1 LLSDVIMNGTDFGKI
16 RKIARNYATI
26 LINYG
31 YSDSYI
37 YEKTLNYFYHDEGRI
52 SSNSNII
59 EFISLFPSESHEF
72 SIIYKASNLFEKL
85 KDACTNFQIKISRNF
100 PIEDGPFSDN
110 NTKNILS
117 RHDGIYL
124 MLDDIKARDAYSA
137 KVYSDNLL
145 NIFGTL
151 FSIFH
156 HKEVLSFKDECI
168 IINKNKNEL
177 KKRGKTI
184 NTMHKCVDMKTQ
196 KSARILNE
204 FISKFSLEKD
214 SFEKFTN
221 AAQLHSLALN
231 SGSEQNQLINL
242 WIALESIIPT
252 NGSVSNIENVVSSTI
267 PFLNMIYYK
276 RLINKLIA
284 DIFYWCRKE
293 GSVAL
298 NNINGNSLH
307 IKFIKLLSLEENREA
322 LNRLKENTRDFHLL
336 KDRIIFF
343 ENLFKSPKNII
354 SGLNTHTDRLAQ
366 QIRRIYRAR
375 NLIVHTGNLPSYT
388 STLIENLHD
397 YLDVII
403 GTLIEL
409 NISDKKIISI
419 SQGFKVME
427 LKYGSFLRKIE
438 DKNLIFNN
446 NNIDLI
452 FS

>member
-1 LLSDVIMNGTDFGKI
+1 
-16 RKIARNYATI
+16 
-26 LINYG
+26 
-31 YSDSYI
+31 
-37 YEKTLNYFYHDEGRI
+37 
-52 SSNSNII
+52 
-59 EFISLFPSESHEF
+59 
-72 SIIYKASNLFEKL
+72 
-85 KDACTNFQIKISRNF
+85 
-100 PIEDGPFSDN
+100 
-110 NTKNILS
+110 
-117 RHDGIYL
+117 
-124 MLDDIKARDAYSA
+124 
-137 KVYSDNLL
+137 
-145 NIFGTL
+145 
-151 FSIFH
+151 
-156 HKEVLSFKDECI
+156 
-168 IINKNKNEL
+168 
-177 KKRGKTI
+177 
-184 NTMHKCVDMKTQ
+184 MKTQ